1 MLGAVPATPPSAERL
16 SLRMG
21 PTGQTLTFV
30 RGDAAGAGAHADLR
44 PPADAD
50 ADADDAAGATM
61 EVVCAPARPATA

>member
-44 PPADAD
+44 SPAD